1 MTKKEPKKKLREI
14 DRYDLL
20 ESKNL
25 GEKAVIICA
34 PSAVALAILTLAGY
48 ITPALAVVCFGTIV
62 FTTVILLAPYFIER
76 QKIQDYIEKLA
87 KGEKLTDEEKKLFM
101 SDNETKII
109 VNAINDMHNIWNNKA
124 SELEAQTISDSA
136 VLDSLPDPLIMLDK
150 DGLITGANLSA
161 RDTFGHNIRNK
172 SIDNL
177 FQNNKF
183 ISSVKKVL
191 EKESLNENIVFYI
204 QKPWNKK
211 LYAHIKQLPWLSKG
225 KAVAVI
231 SLYDLTKS
239 MKLEQ
244 MQADF
249 VANASHELRTP
260 LAVLSGFIET
270 LQTSAKDDEKARES
284 FLAIMDQQSKHM
296 KNLIENLLSL
306 SRIEMK
312 QDALLE
318 DVIKIRNVIENT
330 KKALK
335 QKAESKH
342 MKITSSIAKD
352 LPEIVCDESQITQII
367 QNLTDNAIK
376 YGDKKTNIFIKTN
389 LVKNMPTSL
398 LYPTNEGK
406 AIAISINNKGEPIS
420 EENLNR
426 LTERFYRLQQH
437 KNKGILGAGLGLSIT
452 KHIIT
457 RHNGYLDIKSSKE
470 KGTTFTVYLPVK

>member
-1 MTKKEPKKKLREI
+1 MTKKQKKQKKLRDV

-20 ESKNL
+20 ENKNL
-25 GEKAVIICA
+25 GEKAVIICT
-34 PSAVALAILTLAGY
+34 PSAVSLLILAVMEY
-48 ITPALAVVCFGTIV
+48 ITPLIAIMCFGTIV
-62 FTTVILLAPYFIER
+62 FTTIVLLAPYFIER
-76 QKIQDYIEKLA
+76 QKIQDYINKLS
-87 KGEKLTDEEKKLFM
+87 KGEKLTKEEEDLFM

-109 VNAINDMHNIWNNKA
+109 VTAINNMHNIWDEKA

-150 DGLITGANLSA
+150 DGIICGANLSA
-161 RDTFGHNIRNK
+161 RDMFGHNIRNK
-172 SIDNL
+172 TIDNL

-183 ISSVKKVL
+183 ITAIKKVL
-191 EKESLNENIVFYI
+191 NKESQNENMVFYI
-204 QKPWNKK
+204 KEPWNKK
-211 LYAHIKQLPWLSKG
+211 LYTHIKQLPWVSTG

-239 MKLEQ
+239 MKLEK

-270 LQTSAKDDEKARES
+270 LQTSAKDDAKARDY
-284 FLAIMDQQSKHM
+284 FLKIMSEQSKHM

-312 QDALLE
+312 QDSIFE
-318 DVIKIRNVIENT
+318 DVINIRDVIENT
-330 KKALK
+330 KKALTP
-335 QKAESKH
+335 KATENKI
-342 MKITSSIAKD
+342 KITTSIAKE
-352 LPEIVCDESQITQII
+352 LPALTCDESQITQII

-376 YGDKKTNIFIKTN
+376 YAEEKTNVFIKASIIE
-389 LVKNMPTSL
+389 KMPTSAT
-398 LYPTNEGK
+398 YPTKEGK
-406 AIAISINNKGEPIS
+406 GIAIAINNKGEPIS
-420 EENLNR
+420 QKNLAR
-426 LTERFYRLQQH
+426 LTEKFYRLQQH

-457 RHNGYLDIKSSKE
+457 RHKGYMDISSSKE
-470 KGTTFTVYLPVK
+470 KGTTFTVYLPC